1 MANVSGGSSIF
12 TIPVEL
18 NKNNTIIGMTT
29 RMSVAH
35 EISYNIFISLAAAKK
50 GGSTSSSTGFVKADG
65 TISTISTDNSKLQ
78 QTDNRIIRTNLLVRK
93 FYVFF
98 KTNDFWHFLRLC
110 FTCLHLCI

>member
-35 EISYNIFISLAAAKK
+35 EISYNIFISLQQQRRAAA
-50 GGSTSSSTGFVKADG
+50 
-65 TISTISTDNSKLQ
+65 
-78 QTDNRIIRTNLLVRK
+78 LLPAQ
-93 FYVFF
+93 
-98 KTNDFWHFLRLC
+98 DL
-110 FTCLHLCI
+110 